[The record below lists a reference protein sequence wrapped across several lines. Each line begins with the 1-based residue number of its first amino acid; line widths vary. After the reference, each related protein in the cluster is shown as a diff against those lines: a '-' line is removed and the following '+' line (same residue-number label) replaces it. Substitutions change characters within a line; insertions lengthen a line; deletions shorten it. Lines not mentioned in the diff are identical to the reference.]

1 MKNAELTM
9 RDELTQRLR
18 SFKHAASGIRC
29 ALAGERN
36 LQIHC
41 LCSLLVLAL
50 ACALQLDSRDWLW
63 LIIAIVLVWSSE
75 LFNTA
80 IEALCDVI
88 SPCFHPGIKQAKD
101 IAAGAVLICAVGATI
116 IGATVFIPILREL
129 LI

>member
-1 MKNAELTM
+1 MKNAEFTM

-18 SFKHAASGIRC
+18 SFKHAASGICC

-63 LIIAIVLVWSSE
+63 LIVAIVLVWSSE

-116 IGATVFIPILREL
+116 IGATVFIPILCEL